1 MAFCLRLGVALIMLL
16 SEVRMQSPGTMNT
29 TCLGNL
35 MIMDVD
41 SSLTWG
47 NHFIFNVMDPT
58 GKFIPLTP
66 ALATQCG
73 YSISVDHWGNVKFIA
88 SVLSCFAENND
99 DEYFSLTVQ
108 LQISPNVDMSSST
121 KYTWNMGC
129 DYFPWPAREIL
140 CERNYM
146 EVSVRRGVPLIE
158 PNFVQD
164 APEDWSLAFP
174 EATTAEND
182 IWQIVF
188 HLPKEKAMTVHQ
200 AMSEGYGVNTTYS
213 RIVLRTPYNTSES
226 QSQLIQGV
234 PLSVVR
240 STTFYKQRWMIL
252 MVDTAVAC
260 PIDGTT
266 FTEEMITW
274 AVPQI
279 ITPLVPT
286 LPISNVDVQLGVNN
300 EILLPS
306 TIIARNYNLTVGPN
320 VVIVQFPVGATG
332 GYYKSHV
339 IPDSAHGI
347 YGITYTIDPFLVYSW
362 EDDTYDKTKYT
373 LLHPITTPFMPRPPH
388 VNYTVPDNQRFNV
401 TLGTFLPDVE
411 LVQIT
416 FVTGTLTIPYMVNLW
431 HNVQEHIF
439 PNGSKAYNLQV
450 PLVDPNVVVEVT
462 SPTTRRYTL
471 PLLYQLVVLPEN
483 DTFTHPA
490 QPEITLQDIVPPTVT
505 GYCDLANFY
514 VNATNGNLGK
524 NWLLVV
530 GTRTLTPAMET
541 EYTYQE
547 TATSVLMTVPYN
559 SPDVVYEL
567 VSSSEIRSRLD
578 LALKDSAKLWI
589 YTNFSISC
597 SFPLKMIEC
606 YTNGTMTAL
615 AVKVESVPS
624 LNPSQLTLRDP
635 SCKPSLSTDGTAF
648 FHFNVNTCQ
657 TTRKFASNIM
667 TYENE
672 VQWTSPTI
680 TYRFA
685 IACHYYINDT
695 EVVSLEPMDNPAP
708 VVEPVLGMIT
718 VVIKLAL
725 DVSYNSFYGSSDYPV
740 VKYLQEPLY
749 FEVELLNRQDP
760 QVELFLENCW
770 ATASTDRD
778 RSPQWDIIIDSCENT
793 EDLYKTIFHPVTAN
807 QRVLFPSHL
816 KRFEVKMFT
825 FTNEQTVLETPIYVH
840 CGVVICDANQPS
852 DGVCRGQCIPG
863 KQRFG
868 RSADRKNRVVVSS
881 GPIDVGAGSHS

>member
-1 MAFCLRLGVALIMLL
+1 
-16 SEVRMQSPGTMNT
+16 MNT

-88 SVLSCFAENND
+88 SVLSCFAENN
-99 DEYFSLTVQ
+99 
-108 LQISPNVDMSSST
+108 
-121 KYTWNMGC
+121 
-129 DYFPWPAREIL
+129 AR
-140 CERNYM
+140 
-146 EVSVRRGVPLIE
+146 
-158 PNFVQD
+158 
-164 APEDWSLAFP
+164 
-174 EATTAEND
+174 ATTAEND

-388 VNYTVPDNQRFNV
+388 VNF
-401 TLGTFLPDVE
+401 
-411 LVQIT
+411 
-416 FVTGTLTIPYMVNLW
+416 
-431 HNVQEHIF
+431 
-439 PNGSKAYNLQV
+439 
-450 PLVDPNVVVEVT
+450 
-462 SPTTRRYTL
+462 
-471 PLLYQLVVLPEN
+471 
-483 DTFTHPA
+483 
-490 QPEITLQDIVPPTVT
+490 PPTVT

-778 RSPQWDIIIDSCENT
+778 RSPQWDIIIDSCGNT

-868 RSADRKNRVVVSS
+868 KCENLASFQLAVLTHLILKLNFSLPIGRSADRKNRVVVSS